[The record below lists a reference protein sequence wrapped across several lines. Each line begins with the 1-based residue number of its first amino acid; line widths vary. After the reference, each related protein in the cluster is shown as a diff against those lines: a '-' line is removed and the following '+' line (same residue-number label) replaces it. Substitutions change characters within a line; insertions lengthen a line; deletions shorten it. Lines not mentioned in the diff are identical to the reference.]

1 MSTRPF
7 RVIKASEASVME
19 MPAAQGAPKRP
30 FRHIPRPIVDAKAE
44 AEHILREANV
54 EARRIV
60 DEARIAAASQR
71 AALEREAQESTAATW
86 AAQFLALRSA
96 QEQRA
101 AQDLERSVS
110 LAQLL
115 AERLLGAALTLD
127 PMLVAELARQALREA
142 RGARR
147 VRMQASEPDA
157 VLLSELRGQLGLP
170 EDAIDVEIV
179 PELGRGSLILI
190 SDVGRSDARIHV
202 QLKRLGAVL
211 HDALQ
216 SG

>member
-1 MSTRPF
+1 M
-7 RVIKASEASVME
+7 
-19 MPAAQGAPKRP
+19 
-30 FRHIPRPIVDAKAE
+30 
-44 AEHILREANV
+44 
-54 EARRIV
+54 
-60 DEARIAAASQR
+60 
-71 AALEREAQESTAATW
+71 
-86 AAQFLALRSA
+86 
-96 QEQRA
+96 
-101 AQDLERSVS
+101 S

-170 EDAIDVEIV
+170 EDAIDIDIV